1 MSAAPILL
9 DLVVPRTKVNL
20 GMFSFDPVAQL
31 LGRPLRDVLEP
42 HCAAPPTTRETAI
55 GPHDVFRVSVAPGD
69 GVSVSFGALGE
80 LGLGNQGG
88 LLVITT
94 PSAAALVLRPQL
106 QHRLVHEDRLGRPGA
121 VDEVSRLTCKLARGD
136 RLSVTMGRAGEL
148 GVEGA

>member
-1 MSAAPILL
+1 MTAAPILL

-42 HCAAPPTTRETAI
+42 HCAEPPTTRETAI

-106 QHRLVHEDRLGRPGA
+106 QHRLVHEDRQGRPGA
-121 VDEVSRLTCKLARGD
+121 VDVLRLVCRVTRGD
-136 RLSVTMGRAGEL
+136 RVAIPLGRAGEL
-148 GVEGA
+148 GVEVA